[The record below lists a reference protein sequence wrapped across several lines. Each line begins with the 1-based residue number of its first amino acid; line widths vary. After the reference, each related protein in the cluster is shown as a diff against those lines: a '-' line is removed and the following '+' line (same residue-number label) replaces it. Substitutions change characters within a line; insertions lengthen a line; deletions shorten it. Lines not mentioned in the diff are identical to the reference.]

1 MVRETESEKQGID
14 PLKIKLEN
22 NYEQGLPE
30 KPKQKQIKPR
40 KPGDSVMPDQ
50 SQSHREI

>member
-1 MVRETESEKQGID
+1 MDKAMTTEEIAVMVKDWCLYR
-14 PLKIKLEN
+14 
-22 NYEQGLPE
+22 
-30 KPKQKQIKPR
+30 R